1 MYARANNNHP
11 LTDDRLIEL
20 VGSFTHHKL
29 LPIEAERASEQSANV
44 SVWSLSTREASNE
57 FVSIHVAKKRKKLDH
72 EQTPTPRHEP
82 RTAIGASTFAECL
95 GMLIEGHVPIDM
107 RSYRQKLNN
116 LASEEM
122 LRTITKHHRKLRSM
136 LQSALEA
143 NDPRLPDHDDLL
155 ALTALLTRRR
165 LAVVDKNGRTRQE
178 YAPAFDVGRGCALLR
193 SAPHGIRCE
202 CYADMDALRASED
215 ARNTILRENH
225 KALRMAELRSYYERV
240 TGSPAVGTTKR
251 AELVAAIDAIV
262 KKN

>member
-1 MYARANNNHP
+1 MYAHANNHP

-20 VGSFTHHKL
+20 VSSFTHHKL

-44 SVWSLSTREASNE
+44 SVWSLSTREARNE
-57 FVSIHVAKKRKKLDH
+57 FVSIHVAKKRKKHAH
-72 EQTPTPRHEP
+72 EQTTAPRHEQT
-82 RTAIGASTFAECL
+82 TAIAASTFAECV

-107 RSYRQKLNN
+107 RSYRQKLNS
-116 LASEEM
+116 LASEDM

-143 NDPRLPDHDDLL
+143 NDARLPDHDDLL

-193 SAPHGIRCE
+193 SAPHGILCE
-202 CYADMDALRASED
+202 CYADMDALRASDD

-240 TGSPAVGTTKR
+240 TGSPAVGATKR